1 MTIPVQTSVNVAL
14 CQISVTVVF
23 LNVITVKR
31 KGNMQDQNGKLLE
44 GELLRMSP
52 YLCLSPFLY
61 LSLNVLRDYAS
72 IRKGSFMPTKHIC
85 SPETTSE

>member
-1 MTIPVQTSVNVAL
+1 
-14 CQISVTVVF
+14 
-23 LNVITVKR
+23 
-31 KGNMQDQNGKLLE
+31 MQEQNGKLLE

-52 YLCLSPFLY
+52 YLCFISFLY

-72 IRKGSFMPTKHIC
+72 IRKGSFMQPKHIC